1 MLIVLRLCGCFG
13 SFLGVIRN
21 FDKNYLFL
29 ELYLMPKDHEYG
41 PDYASGKML
50 IAHARGNTELKTV
63 EDRQINS
70 QVLSGGL
77 MLAQL
82 DPLKSVGLRQKIS
95 RDASWNEDFHTYTL
109 IWRPGNVLF

>member
-1 MLIVLRLCGCFG
+1 
-13 SFLGVIRN
+13 
-21 FDKNYLFL
+21 
-29 ELYLMPKDHEYG
+29 MPKDHEYG